1 MNSTKTHISRREFK
15 YQIPCWD
22 HLGQS
27 HRRFQNSSPKAQVP
41 RFRALA
47 EPKVQDI
54 EPKIQEADTNM
65 SCGDPSSQKPAFK
78 TQDST
83 PKNHS
88 ISWDGDRQIPEFKTQ
103 VPETNDSPW
112 YVLIQNP
119 NPRMSKGADP
129 KLGSESVITRGHGRK
144 RGRPHR
150 SHSLLC
156 DVGCT
161 WAAMVHPWAL
171 RGAVY
176 PPSTDT
182 KSVVPVFNIY
192 RYDTVPSA

>member
-1 MNSTKTHISRREFK
+1 MNSTKTQISRREFK

-47 EPKVQDI
+47 ESKVQDS
-54 EPKIQEADTNM
+54 EPKNQEADAKM
-65 SCGDPSSQKPAFK
+65 SCGDPNSQKTAFK

-112 YVLIQNP
+112 HVLIQNP

-129 KLGSESVITRGHGRK
+129 KLGSESIITLPGGCLCLSFTPLK
-144 RGRPHR
+144 LQ
-150 SHSLLC
+150 SHFKL
-156 DVGCT
+156 
-161 WAAMVHPWAL
+161 PE
-171 RGAVY
+171 
-176 PPSTDT
+176 
-182 KSVVPVFNIY
+182 
-192 RYDTVPSA
+192 